1 MLPLDPSSYGGLPG
15 LGMQGI
21 MDLML
26 QFFTV
31 SLRIGSFLLASPIF
45 GSRMVPLPI
54 RIVFSMALTLFIY
67 QLVPSPD
74 LTIMTSTLA
83 IGVIW
88 QEIAVGLSA
97 GLILTILFS
106 AASIA
111 GEQIATT
118 AGLSFAA
125 QADPNTGASSPV
137 LAQIFMLFLTTLF
150 LSVNGHLV
158 ALDMIIKSYHIMPI
172 GAPIAFAV
180 LIQTGIDSVSVMFEK
195 GALFMLP
202 VSGVLLMVNITIG
215 IITKSAP
222 QLSLFS
228 FGFPLTLMTSFILLF
243 LFVYPLAAA
252 MQGLFDTTLQIMGLM
267 LKEAANG

>member
-158 ALDMIIKSYHIMPI
+158 ALDMIIKSYQ
-172 GAPIAFAV
+172 IAFAV